1 MKQFSSILLLV
12 LICSKP
18 FIYISKKWLFKTNL
32 LTSTTSIIIS
42 IVTYITFI
50 IIKKLFFVALFK
62 QGTLFIKSWKKFRI

>member
-18 FIYISKKWLFKTNL
+18 FIYISKKWLFKTNI
-32 LTSTTSIIIS
+32 LTSTTSI
-42 IVTYITFI
+42 VTYKTFL

-62 QGTLFIKSWKKFRI
+62 QGTLFIKSWKKLKI